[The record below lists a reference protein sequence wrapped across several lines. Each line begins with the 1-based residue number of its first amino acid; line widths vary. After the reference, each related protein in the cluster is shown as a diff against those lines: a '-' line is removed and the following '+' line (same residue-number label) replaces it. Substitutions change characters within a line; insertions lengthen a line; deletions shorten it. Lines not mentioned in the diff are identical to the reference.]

1 MNKQVDFYLAMNFY
15 TTTNKDFGN
24 TTSQMSHT
32 FVR

>member
-15 TTTNKDFGN
+15 TTTNKDFGK
-24 TTSQMSHT
+24 TTRQMPHA